1 MFEVQN
7 EIGEEAGPTTCDC
20 GSMRPDPNE
29 NRIKRFVITI
39 TSRLLAAFLALS
51 FLATLLPAGAVAA
64 QSIMACCR
72 GKSANHCHI
81 GLKPAKTTSVGDNPC
96 HSNCCVCCAPAQQ
109 TKREQLAVQTI
120 VNLLSPRAVLKPS
133 SSGVAVFLTDD
144 EWTTI
149 SPRGPPAFLP

>member
-1 MFEVQN
+1 
-7 EIGEEAGPTTCDC
+7 
-20 GSMRPDPNE
+20 MRPDPNE
-29 NRIKRFVITI
+29 NRMKRFVIAI
-39 TSRLLAAFLALS
+39 TTRLLAAFIALS

-72 GKSANHCHI
+72 GKSASHCHI
-81 GLKPAKTTSVGDNPC
+81 GFKPTKQTSVSSNPC

-133 SSGVAVFLTDD
+133 SSGVAVFLTNDK
-144 EWTTI
+144 WTTM
-149 SPRGPPAFLP
+149 SPRGPPAFLL